1 MSIAKLVS
9 TFGGIGYIEKGGGT
23 VAAFVAAV
31 LMYFALPGRDHF
43 FMLPFITL
51 AVFVAGVWSANRVE
65 QEWGHDSNKVVIDE
79 VLGMCVAVL
88 FLPLSLNR
96 LAAAFILFR
105 FFDILKPLFI
115 RRAEKLPGGWGV
127 MCDDLLAGVYA
138 NLLMQLLVR
147 TVHLN

>member
-1 MSIAKLVS
+1 MRVAKLVS
-9 TFGGIGYIEKGGGT
+9 TFAGIGYIQKGGGT

-31 LMYFALPGRDHF
+31 LMYFALLGRDHF
-43 FMLPFITL
+43 FLLPLLSLI
-51 AVFVAGVWSANRVE
+51 VFAIGVWAANKVE
-65 QEWGHDSNKVVIDE
+65 REWGHDSNKVVIDE
-79 VLGMCVAVL
+79 VLGMCVSVM
-88 FLPLSLNR
+88 FLPLSIYKLGV
-96 LAAAFILFR
+96 AFILFR

-147 TVHLN
+147 TVNLN